1 MNCQD
6 NFSFLQI
13 LSQMGSFA
21 SYDSKKIYK
30 RCDECDGI
38 GCCQEDID
46 LENTYFWDVKDE

>member
-1 MNCQD
+1 
-6 NFSFLQI
+6 
-13 LSQMGSFA
+13 MGSFA